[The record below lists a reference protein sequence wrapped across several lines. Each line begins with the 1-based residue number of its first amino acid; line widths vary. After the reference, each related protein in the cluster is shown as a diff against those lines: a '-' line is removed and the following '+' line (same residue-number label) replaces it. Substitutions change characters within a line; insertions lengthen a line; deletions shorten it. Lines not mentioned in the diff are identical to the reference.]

1 MVDLVLCEPP
11 EDDPSPFGAEEL
23 VLPVV
28 GDRARQD
35 VVRLGAGEL
44 IKSPEA
50 EVEPHLLLEAI
61 ELLLGACWIKAAST
75 FKDGD
80 PKAQDAVGP
89 DPEGVVGQ
97 GIPNQEMIA
106 QLLLVAE
113 FAGLL
118 GLLVVLDGL
127 GKGPLLEGFRQS
139 SSDRE
144 GEDVGRDPLTVCA
157 AHTQSL
163 TAHGCVRMGE
173 LGTKKRRHQNIP
185 QPLTEGELSCGGS
198 GKLVWSCS

>member
-1 MVDLVLCEPP
+1 MTHFLGHLSLGGTQSGPDIVDSVGRHVPQVLYCTSASAEETLKNDGLWSILCCEPP

-35 VVRLGAGEL
+35 VVRLSAGEL

-80 PKAQDAVGP
+80 PKLRMQW
-89 DPEGVVGQ
+89 DPTQ
-97 GIPNQEMIA
+97 R
-106 QLLLVAE
+106 
-113 FAGLL
+113 
-118 GLLVVLDGL
+118 VLW
-127 GKGPLLEGFRQS
+127 
-139 SSDRE
+139 
-144 GEDVGRDPLTVCA
+144 
-157 AHTQSL
+157 
-163 TAHGCVRMGE
+163 VRAFQIR
-173 LGTKKRRHQNIP
+173 K
-185 QPLTEGELSCGGS
+185 
-198 GKLVWSCS
+198 